1 MKYDCE
7 NVRQILIGYFEV
19 PLVPEAFGQLPG
31 LYHPI
36 VILGAEL
43 MMWMLELHAEMEV
56 PVISDPLVIA
66 VGWYIP
72 PYYARNL
79 ENAKAQAGG
88 RFLGKCDTYKVGK
101 KWILALIVGDTFFW
115 HNLSASHG
123 WIHGKAGSE
132 ESSEIG
138 GKRNNL

>member
-1 MKYDCE
+1 VFEKLCFNFKRNLGSPHHVVKRMKCDCG

-66 VGWYIP
+66 VG
-72 PYYARNL
+72 
-79 ENAKAQAGG
+79 
-88 RFLGKCDTYKVGK
+88 
-101 KWILALIVGDTFFW
+101 
-115 HNLSASHG
+115 
-123 WIHGKAGSE
+123 
-132 ESSEIG
+132 
-138 GKRNNL
+138 